1 MKFSLL
7 LILPCFLTLSAASYG
22 SFSAIEGATFADAE
36 QSSFVASA
44 ASPRNDTAHRGSGR
58 RDILA
63 HSWGQGR
70 IA

>member
-7 LILPCFLTLSAASYG
+7 LILPCFLTISAASSG
-22 SFSAIEGATFADAE
+22 SFAALEGATFSEAE
-36 QSSFVASA
+36 NSSLVSSNQSA
-44 ASPRNDTAHRGSGR
+44 NKDTAHRGSGR

-63 HSWGQGR
+63 HSWVKGE